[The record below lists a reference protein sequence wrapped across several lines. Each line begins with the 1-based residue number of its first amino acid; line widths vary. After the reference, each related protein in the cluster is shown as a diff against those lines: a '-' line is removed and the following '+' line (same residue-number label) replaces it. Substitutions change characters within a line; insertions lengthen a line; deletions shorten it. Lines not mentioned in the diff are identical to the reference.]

1 MHAERCAELSSAQR
15 GWLAGP
21 YFVSEVLVGGIAAVG
36 DESYQSGP
44 DIKRVSLG
52 SCYPTLAAE
61 TNAPRGWGTPVDRG
75 GRTRAAVSGGDANR
89 SHWFRVPAVKLRQG
103 IREDRIDGS
112 ARGIEGGAC
121 G

>member
-1 MHAERCAELSSAQR
+1 M
-15 GWLAGP
+15 
-21 YFVSEVLVGGIAAVG
+21 GGIAAVG